1 MNELLRRSRGPH
13 VSQRLPDRCGLGAAG
28 ASYAPDRWS
37 PIPPT
42 GLEREAKP
50 SPSVTIRRSQ
60 RLPVIPRRISLV
72 PQLPIV
78 ASRFTRDERLL
89 WSFLC
94 LSHPDQESQHPSSPG
109 IWRNSKLAAGN
120 SSICCASPSVLLEFD
135 LHSLETSCF
144 LDLLRSCARV
154 PC

>member
-89 WSFLC
+89 WSFL
-94 LSHPDQESQHPSSPG
+94 S
-109 IWRNSKLAAGN
+109 
-120 SSICCASPSVLLEFD
+120 ASPTQIRNPNTHRVQEFGGIRSLL
-135 LHSLETSCF
+135 LSI
-144 LDLLRSCARV
+144 LRSAAPVRAFCWNSTCI
-154 PC
+154 P